1 MKVGEIVGEALD
13 YPGTNLK
20 KVVTLGALI
29 LISILIIPIF
39 LVAGYWLRVLKA
51 TIAGFDELPDF
62 DEWGEMFIDGLK
74 VFVVGIVYMIIP
86 LILYFGGIYLA
97 GSNPIAGIIVLI
109 IGVIL
114 AIILGLIEQIAIAHM
129 AFNDRLG
136 AAFQIGEILN
146 VISEITW
153 IKYIIWIIGV
163 AIIEVGAINVTVA
176 ILYLI
181 FMPFILAFG
190 ALSLPQLLSGAGLGA
205 GLAAIIIIGII
216 IALIIYLFVVPYLAI
231 FHSRALG
238 RLYADR

>member
-29 LISILIIPIF
+29 ILSGFILPMF
-39 LVAGYWLRVLKA
+39 LVYGYWLRVLKA

-62 DEWGEMFIDGLK
+62 DEWGGMFIDGLK
-74 VFVVGIVYMIIP
+74 VLVIGIVYMIIP
-86 LILYFGGIYLA
+86 MIFLV
-97 GSNPIAGIIVLI
+97 AGILSISINPTDPTFGIISIV

-114 AIILGLIEQIAIAHM
+114 AIIFALVEQIAIAHM

-153 IKYIIWIIGV
+153 TKYIIWIIGV
-163 AIIEVGAINVTVA
+163 AIIQSGTMNVTLA
-176 ILYLI
+176 ILGFI
-181 FMPFILAFG
+181 FLPIISAFG
-190 ALSLPQLLSGAGLGA
+190 ALSLTQMNLGA
-205 GLAAIIIIGII
+205 GLAIFVIGFIIA
-216 IALIIYLFVVPYLAI
+216 ALIIYLFVVPYLAI